1 MVHINFSQI
10 SNQRIM
16 SMDNSKVEK
25 QMLRF
30 IQGALII
37 GWMGLFISCSSKVQ
51 TGASERPNIIF
62 LMDDQHRWDALGVEN
77 EAVITPTLDKLAQEG
92 VRFTQAVCQAP
103 MCIASRNSMMFG
115 LYANQTGVLRNG
127 RGIPDEKLP
136 IKPLAQLFRD
146 AGYETAGFGKTHW
159 GVACSTRGFETRFA
173 AEVFEKGAIMM
184 KDLDPDKKQRYA
196 DETKDYGPGE
206 EDPLGYIG
214 ETSKLPEGDHRDGWV
229 TEKCIKYIKKRQDER
244 PLFLYLS
251 FLKPHAG
258 HNVPEGFEDHYTL
271 DEINYTGQP
280 QWKNDRSPHAE
291 GVNRRELYEGFW
303 KNATDSQ
310 WKEMTLR
317 YYANCT
323 WIDDMF
329 GRTLEALSEK
339 GLLENSI
346 IVYVSDHGE
355 MLGERYY
362 RFNKYCLY
370 ESSVRVPIIFSG
382 SALPEDW
389 KGNEDNRPAELV
401 DVYPTLLNVA
411 GINVPEKAVGINLLD
426 KEQNRE
432 FSFCAL
438 HERKEEAAF
447 MARAENQKLILRF
460 SRKQDASRYAIED
473 IIGGEFYNLKD
484 DPQEWNNL
492 FESAEVEAL
501 KEKMTWQI
509 LKRLQTMSCLVESE

>member
-1 MVHINFSQI
+1 M
-10 SNQRIM
+10 
-16 SMDNSKVEK
+16 NSVFKGIFVC
-25 QMLRF
+25 MLL
-30 IQGALII
+30 AS
-37 GWMGLFISCSSKVQ
+37 ISCSEKNQ
-51 TGASERPNIIF
+51 QQLPNIIF

-127 RGIPDEKLP
+127 RGIPDDKLP
-136 IKPLAQLFRD
+136 TKPLAQLFQD

-159 GVACSTRGFETRFA
+159 GIACSTRGFETRFA

-184 KDLDPDKKQRYA
+184 KDLDPDKKQRYT
-196 DETKDYGPGE
+196 DETIDYGPGE
-206 EDPLGYIG
+206 EDPSGYIG
-214 ETSKLPEGDHRDGWV
+214 ETSTLPEGDHRDGWV
-229 TEKCIKYIKKRQDER
+229 FEKCLNYIKGREDER

-258 HNVPEGFEDHYTL
+258 HNVPEGFEDRYDLYKTKYA
-271 DEINYTGQP
+271 EQP
-280 QWKNDRSPHAE
+280 PWEKDISSHAK
-291 GVNRRELYEGFW
+291 GVNRREMYEGFW
-303 KNATDSQ
+303 KNATEDQ
-310 WKEMTLR
+310 WKEMTMR

-329 GRTLEALSEK
+329 GRTLKALEEK

-346 IVYVSDHGE
+346 IIYVTDHGE

-370 ESSVRVPIIFSG
+370 DASVRVPIIISG
-382 SALPEDW
+382 SALPKEWKSKED
-389 KGNEDNRPAELV
+389 KRPAELV
-401 DVYPTLLNVA
+401 DVYPTLLQAA
-411 GINVPEKAVGINLLD
+411 GIEVPEKAVGMNLLD
-426 KEQNRE
+426 KDKTRE

-447 MARAENQKLILRF
+447 MARTENYKLILSF
-460 SRKQDASRYAIED
+460 SRKEDASEYTMSD
-473 IIGGEFYNLKD
+473 IIGGEFYNLKQ
-484 DPQEWNNL
+484 DPREWNDL
-492 FESAEVEAL
+492 YESEEVTEI
-501 KEKMTWQI
+501 KEDMTKQ
-509 LKRLQTMSCLVESE
+509 LMAKLSTMSCLVPN